1 MAKGKD
7 VHILNFDEYL
17 RQGEPGKKEKAEI
30 WRTAIGLQDVDGL
43 KTSDYLKETAKRNIE
58 GNITIDQVRSL
69 ITSYYNA
76 RENRNADSGQ
86 IEADKASVNIAKILK
101 EKTFAF
107 TLPGLV
113 SIHKRIFDGIFKF
126 AGRIRD
132 YNITKQEWVLEG
144 DTVLYVPN
152 TDIKRAVEYDLQQEK
167 SFSYAHLNIDQT
179 ISHLAKFISGL
190 WQIHPFGEGNTRAT
204 AVFAIKYLQ
213 SRGFLVNNDMF
224 AKHSWYFRNALVRAN
239 YNNTPKGISSTTV
252 YLERFFQNLINNQ
265 KWDLRSRYLH
275 IHPTKEWTVQPNLA
289 DRTSTGQVQDKYRT
303 SNRVE
308 NSTSVFI
315 LLKAIGSAELSVKHM
330 MESLGLKGR
339 DNFLNR
345 HLKPAISKGYIAML
359 YPESPRHPRQKYY
372 LTDKGK
378 TILRKR
384 KQ

>member
-43 KTSDYLKETAKRNIE
+43 KTSDYLKQTAKRNIE
-58 GNITIDQVRSL
+58 GDITIDQVQKL

-76 RENRNADSGQ
+76 RENRNADSSQ
-86 IEADKASVNIAKILK
+86 IEADKASANIAKILK

-107 TLPGLV
+107 SLPGFV
-113 SIHKRIFDGIFKF
+113 SIHRRIFDGIFKF

-144 DTVLYVPN
+144 DTVLYVPA

-167 SFSYAHLNIDQT
+167 AFSYANLDINQT

-213 SRGFLVNNDMF
+213 SRGFQVNNEMF

-239 YNNTPKGISSTTV
+239 YNNNPKCIASTTL
-252 YLERFFQNLINNQ
+252 YLERFFQNLLNGQ

-275 IHPTKEWTVQPNLA
+275 IYPTGEWTDQPNLE
-289 DRTSTGQVQDKYRT
+289 DPTSTRQVPDKYPT
-303 SNRVE
+303 SSKVDNVYRLAYAVGE
-308 NSTSVFI
+308 KQMSTKEMVC
-315 LLKAIGSAELSVKHM
+315 A
-330 MESLGLKGR
+330 LGLKDR
-339 DNFLNR
+339 EHFINAF
-345 HLKPAISKGYIAML
+345 LKPAILKGHIAML

-378 TILRKR
+378 AILKKR

>member
-43 KTSDYLKETAKRNIE
+43 KTSDYLKQIAKRNIE
-58 GNITIDQVRSL
+58 GDITIDQVQKL

-76 RENRNADSGQ
+76 RENRNSDSSQ
-86 IEADKASVNIAKILK
+86 IEADKASANIAKILK

-107 TLPGLV
+107 SLPGFV
-113 SIHKRIFDGIFKF
+113 SIHKRIFEGVFKF

-144 DTVLYVPN
+144 DTVLYVPA

-167 SFSYAHLNIDQT
+167 AFSYAHLDINQT

-213 SRGFLVNNDMF
+213 SRGFQVNNEMF

-239 YNNTPKGISSTTV
+239 YNNNPKGIASTTL
-252 YLERFFQNLINNQ
+252 YLERFFQNLLNGQ

-275 IHPTKEWTVQPNLA
+275 IHPTVEWTVQPNIA
-289 DRTSTGQVQDKYRT
+289 DPTSTQQVPNKYPT
-303 SNRVE
+303 SSKVDNVHRLAYAVGE
-308 NSTSVFI
+308 KQMSTKEMVR
-315 LLKAIGSAELSVKHM
+315 A
-330 MESLGLKGR
+330 LGLKDRVHFIGT
-339 DNFLNR
+339 F
-345 HLKPAISKGYIAML
+345 LKPSLTEGVIAML

-378 TILRKR
+378 AILKRR

>member
-1 MAKGKD
+1 MAEGKD
-7 VHILNFDEYL
+7 VHILNFEEYL

-43 KTSDYLKETAKRNIE
+43 KTSDYLKQTAKRNIE
-58 GNITIDQVRSL
+58 GDITIDQVQKL

-76 RENRNADSGQ
+76 LENRNADSGQ
-86 IEADKASVNIAKILK
+86 IEADKASANIAKILK

-107 TLPGLV
+107 SLPGLV
-113 SIHKRIFDGIFKF
+113 SIHKRIFEGVFKF

-144 DTVLYVPN
+144 DTVLYVPA

-167 SFSYAHLNIDQT
+167 AFSYAHLDINQT

-213 SRGFLVNNDMF
+213 SRGFQVNNEMF
-224 AKHSWYFRNALVRAN
+224 AKHSLYFRNALVRAN
-239 YNNTPKGISSTTV
+239 YNNTPKGISSTSL
-252 YLERFFQNLINNQ
+252 YLERFFQNLLGGQ

-275 IHPTKEWTVQPNLA
+275 IHPTVEWTVQPNLA
-289 DRTSTGQVQDKYRT
+289 NRTSTGQVQDKYKT
-303 SNRVE
+303 SEDHSDILR
-308 NSTSVFI
+308 
-315 LLKAIGSAELSVKHM
+315 LLKAVSNQELSVKSM
-330 MESLGLKGR
+330 MESLGLSGR
-339 DNFLNR
+339 DNFLS
-345 HLKPAISKGYIAML
+345 HYLKPAISKGYIAML
-359 YPESPRHPRQKYY
+359 HPESPRHPRQKYC

-378 TILRKR
+378 AILKRR

>member
-43 KTSDYLKETAKRNIE
+43 KTSDYLKQTAKRNIE
-58 GNITIDQVRSL
+58 GDITIDQVQKL

-86 IEADKASVNIAKILK
+86 IEADKASANIAKLLK

-107 TLPGLV
+107 SLPGLV
-113 SIHKRIFDGIFKF
+113 SIHHRIFKGVFNF
-126 AGRIRD
+126 AGRVRD
-132 YNITKQEWVLEG
+132 YNITKQEWVLDG
-144 DTVLYVPN
+144 DTVLYVPA

-167 SFSYAHLNIDQT
+167 AFSYDNLDIDQT
-179 ISHLAKFISGL
+179 ISHLSKFISGL

-213 SRGFLVNNDMF
+213 SRGFQVNNDMF

-239 YNNTPKGISSTTV
+239 YNNTPKGISSTSV
-252 YLERFFQNLINNQ
+252 YLERFFQNLLNGQ

-275 IHPTKEWTVQPNLA
+275 IHPTKEWTVQPNLS
-289 DRTSTGQVQDKYRT
+289 DPTSTRQVPGKYPASSKLDSIRKLICVVGDKQ
-303 SNRVE
+303 
-308 NSTSVFI
+308 
-315 LLKAIGSAELSVKHM
+315 LSVKEM
-330 MESLGLKGR
+330 ISALGLKDR
-339 DNFLNR
+339 EHFTNAY
-345 HLKPAISKGYIAML
+345 LKPSLSEGYMAML

-372 LTDKGK
+372 LTNKGK
-378 TILRKR
+378 AILRKR

>member
-43 KTSDYLKETAKRNIE
+43 KTSDYLKQTAKRNIE
-58 GNITIDQVRSL
+58 GDITIDQAQKL

-76 RENRNADSGQ
+76 RENRNADSNQ
-86 IEADKASVNIAKILK
+86 IEADKASANIAKILK

-107 TLPGLV
+107 SLPGFV
-113 SIHKRIFDGIFKF
+113 SIHKRIFEGVFKF

-144 DTVLYVPN
+144 DTVLYVPA

-167 SFSYAHLNIDQT
+167 AFSYAHLDINQT

-204 AVFAIKYLQ
+204 AVFVIKYLQ
-213 SRGFLVNNDMF
+213 SRGFQVNNEMF

-239 YNNTPKGISSTTV
+239 YNNNPKSIASTTL
-252 YLERFFQNLINNQ
+252 YLERFFQNLLNGQ

-275 IHPTKEWTVQPNLA
+275 IHPTVEWTVQPNLA
-289 DRTSTGQVQDKYRT
+289 NRTSTGQVQDKYRT
-303 SNRVE
+303 SEDHSDILR
-308 NSTSVFI
+308 
-315 LLKAIGSAELSVKHM
+315 LLKAVSNQELSVKSM
-330 MESLGLKGR
+330 MESLGLSGR
-339 DNFLNR
+339 DNFLSLY
-345 HLKPAISKGYIAML
+345 LKPAISKGYIAML

-378 TILRKR
+378 AILRKR
-384 KQ
+384 K